1 MNLDVKEK
9 LEALILDVPNFPK
22 EGIMFK
28 DITPLLAE
36 PGAISQVATQM
47 ASAFEGKNINYVVGL
62 EARGFIIGPSVAN
75 ILNAGFIPIRKS
87 GKLPRATL
95 KTTISLNM
103 GQRL

>member
-36 PGAISQVATQM
+36 PGAINEVATQM
-47 ASAFEGKNINYVVGL
+47 ASAFEGKNINYVAGL
-62 EARGFIIGPSVAN
+62 EARGFIIRSISSKYSKCWLYPNQKIWQITEG
-75 ILNAGFIPIRKS
+75 NA
-87 GKLPRATL
+87 
-95 KTTISLNM
+95 
-103 GQRL
+103 

>member
-9 LEALILDVPNFPK
+9 LEAPILDVPNFPK

-36 PGAISQVATQM
+36 PGAISEVATQM
-47 ASAFEGKNINYVVGL
+47 ASAFEGKNINYVAGL

-75 ILNAGFIPIRKS
+75 ILNAALSQSENLASYRGQR
-87 GKLPRATL
+87 LRL
-95 KTTISLNM
+95 RISLNM
-103 GQRL
+103 GQRP

>member
-36 PGAISQVATQM
+36 PGAINDVATQM
-47 ASAFEGKNINYVVGL
+47 ASYFQDKNINYVAGL
-62 EARGFIIGPSVAN
+62 EARGFIIAPVVAN

-95 KTTISLNM
+95 KSYVSA
-103 GQRL
+103 